1 MDRARDEPG
10 HSAAVDAWIAQ
21 AIDDALP
28 AEVIADLFRVALESL
43 WQRAVTALGSVTL
56 TAIADRVL
64 STATKRY
71 SFLAAINPQPN
82 SDARPRQ
89 LLRDRLVLVPR
100 PELLEGLRFAL
111 IELLTVIGR
120 LTAEILSP
128 DLHAALSEV
137 TATTSDSRAP
147 ALHALPTQI
156 TGKAQS

>member
-1 MDRARDEPG
+1 MDRARDEPA
-10 HSAAVDAWIAQ
+10 HSAAVDAWIKQ

-28 AEVIADLFRVALESL
+28 TEVVADLFRVALEAL

-56 TAIADRVL
+56 TAIAERVL

-71 SFLAAINPQPN
+71 SFLSAINPQPN
-82 SDARPRQ
+82 SDARPKQ
-89 LLRDRLVLVPR
+89 LLRDRLILVPR
-100 PELLEGLRFAL
+100 PELLEGFRFAL

-128 DLHAALSEV
+128 DLHAALFEV
-137 TATTSDSRAP
+137 TTTSDRSTP
-147 ALHALPTQI
+147 ALRAVPSSI